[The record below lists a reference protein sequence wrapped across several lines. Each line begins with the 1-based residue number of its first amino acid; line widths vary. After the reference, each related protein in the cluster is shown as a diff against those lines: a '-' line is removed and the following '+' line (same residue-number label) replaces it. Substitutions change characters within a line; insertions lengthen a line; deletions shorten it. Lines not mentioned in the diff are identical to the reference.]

1 MKQDRC
7 LHELFRE
14 QVARTPDA
22 VALVARGERLTYAE
36 LADRAGQLAAWMR
49 RAGVGPEKRVAVCLE
64 RSADLIAALLGTL
77 EAGGAYVPLDPAYPE
92 ERLAYLL
99 EDCGAEVLL
108 TSRGLVE
115 RLPAT
120 GVRTVLLEDLT
131 PRPPL
136 PSHSPLP
143 GEGAPPP
150 NSGNLAYVL
159 YTSGSTGL
167 PKGVA
172 LEHRSAVAF
181 LEWAGREFSAAE
193 LAGVLAA
200 TSISFD
206 LSVFE
211 IFLPLA
217 RGGTVILAENALA
230 FATLPEAG
238 EVTLLN
244 TVPSLLAELLR
255 VGSLPPSVRT
265 VNLAGEPLRRALVD
279 RIEAVGTVERVYN
292 LYGPTEST
300 TYATWTLV
308 PQGTREEPTLGRAIA
323 GTRVVLLD
331 ERLEPVPAGEPGE
344 IFLGGAGLAR
354 GYLDRPALT
363 AERFV
368 PDPSSVEPGGR
379 VYKTGDLGRL
389 LPSGEV
395 EYLGRADHQI
405 KVQGLRIEPGE
416 IETGLMEFGGIR
428 ESLVL
433 QRDGRLVAYLVPEA
447 QEIIEVTEL
456 RAFLRQRLPGPL
468 VPAAFVVLDAFPL
481 TPNGKIDRKALP
493 APEASTGGFAP
504 PRNPLEEMLVR
515 AWSEELGV
523 EGVGIDDDFFALGG
537 HSLIAF
543 RVLSRVREAFGV
555 ELHLRVLFEAPTPAA
570 LAERVEWEVERR
582 KEGSGASPGVETPG
596 YDKKSCPLRDKGSYA
611 LSFAQEGI
619 WLFDRLAPGVAAYSL
634 PVALRCSGNLDV
646 AGFRRAVAMLI
657 ARHEVLRTT
666 YPVTAEVA
674 PPSEPALLLADLS
687 TLPVGSRET
696 EADRLAAEEARRPF
710 NLRAGPLFRGLL
722 VRISGEEW
730 LAVLNLHHIAGD
742 GWSWQVLL
750 DELGAPELPA
760 PPVRYVDFAEW
771 QRRRLDHETVVRLA
785 SWWRD
790 TLAGAPPV
798 LELPTDRSRPAS
810 PTFRGFRVR
819 ESLAVPALRG
829 LAQRQG
835 STLFMVLLAGLQAL
849 LARITGEED
858 LILGTPVAGRD
869 RAELDRVVG
878 PFVNTLPLRGRVE
891 GGTPFREL
899 VAAARET
906 ALSAFAHQELPF
918 EKLVEEL
925 RVERSRRHHPLVQVM
940 LAFQGAALL
949 PPTLPGVE
957 IRFEDLPV
965 AAVPFDLDFEVVEE
979 GDRLSVALEAASDL
993 FDSTTAQRL
1002 LERYLRLLAVAAEEP
1017 ERPVADLSLLNG
1029 PERHQLL
1036 VEWNDT
1042 EPSAPASMTVPQL
1055 FAEQARRSPQAV
1067 ALVHRDRSWTYAE
1080 LQGRALRIARNLRR
1094 MGVGP
1099 ETRVGLNVDRSPEL
1113 IAALLGIWQAGAAY
1127 VPLDP
1132 GQPEARL
1139 AAIAEDA
1146 FAGQPHPLVVTSDLL
1161 DQLQAGWDE
1170 EPLKGAKSRSPGCE
1184 PRAMATATP
1193 DATST
1198 SATPDAT
1205 STPDAP
1211 DAAATPD
1218 APTLSPNPGGVA
1230 DAADTRGSHPGL
1242 RDSAPFGGSSGVPAP
1257 GDLAYVL
1264 YTSGT
1269 TGRPKGVM
1277 VEHGSLAHTL
1287 NACRLA
1293 FGFTPGDRMPCLAP
1307 FSFDIFLFELLA
1319 PLLAGGTSVLVDVRP
1334 APDVPALAAALGEM
1348 TLLHAVPAVMRQI
1361 VDEVRHRGAE
1371 RSLRRVFVGGD
1382 AVPPALLTDLAAVF
1396 PDARITVLYGPTETT
1411 LVASSWALA
1420 ENPPDGHVIGRPLPG
1435 VSLSLRDRDGNPVPV
1450 GTPGEIWLGGPGVA
1464 RGYLGRPDLTADAF
1478 VPTPTTRFY
1487 RTGDLAR
1494 QLADGTVEFL
1504 GRVDQQV
1511 KVRGVRIEPGEVEA
1525 ALAAHPAV
1533 RQAVVAALPDARGE
1547 RVLTAWIVGTA
1558 TTPIDLTDFL
1568 RGRLPEPMIPT
1579 AWVFLPDLP
1588 LTPHGKVDRRAL
1600 PAPEPHEGTQSA
1612 VARTPT
1618 EEILSGILAGLLGR
1632 EAMGPHEDF
1641 FAAGGHSLLAV
1652 QAISR
1657 VRDAFGVEL
1666 PVGALFEAP
1675 TPAALATRLEQAG
1688 QAATPP
1694 IEPVGRD
1701 GDLPLSFAQERL
1713 WFLDQVLPGN
1723 VYNIPLA
1730 LRLQGQLDPDAWE
1743 RALDGVRQRHESLRT
1758 TFHSV
1763 SGGPVQVVEPFAP
1776 QPLPWIDLSAL
1787 PATRRDAEAT
1797 RLAESEAAR
1806 PFDLSAG
1813 PLLRASLL
1821 RLESDDHIALVVC
1834 HHIVADGWSTGVLL
1848 GEIAALY
1855 AGVPVPPLQ
1864 VQSPDYAV
1872 WQRRWQD
1879 GEALAE
1885 FLAWWRHQL
1894 AGHPTLDLPF
1904 DRPRPPVPSHAGALV
1919 PVEIPDELSRSLRA
1933 LARETGS
1940 TLFMVLLAGF
1950 AALLHRLTGSE
1961 DVRVGTPVAHRGRP
1975 ELEGMIG
1982 FLVNTLVLRVDFT
1995 DEPSGT
2001 DLLSRLRA
2009 TALGAWAH
2017 QDIPFEK
2024 LVEEL
2029 RPERRL
2035 DQNPLFQV
2043 AFGLD
2048 QPTVHLPWTGEGD
2061 GRGYPLS
2068 RLGGVRWERGSGGE
2082 VSVSRVPIHSGTAK
2096 FDLYAGL
2103 EEDPTGGISGFWE
2116 LPTDLFDRTTV
2127 QRFAAQWLTVLTDLV
2142 ADPGRHVRAL
2152 PLLSAAE
2159 SHQVSQEWND
2169 TAATYPSEATLWD
2182 LFALQAERA
2191 PDAVALAQGEAE
2203 LTYGELARRAR
2214 TLGAHLRVLG
2224 VAPDVPVALALP
2236 KGFGLIVSIL
2246 GILEAGGA
2254 YVPLD
2259 LSHPAERLTF
2269 LLRDT
2274 GAPVLLT
2281 RGTTANHLAATG
2293 VRVVDLETWEVA
2305 PPLPGDGR
2313 VRGRGGRGVRVDH
2326 LAYILYTSGSTGTPK
2341 GVAVTHRNVARLVLG
2356 TSYARFGPDEV
2367 FLQSSPIAFDASTVE
2382 IWGPLLHGGRLV
2394 LPSLERPSLAELGRE
2409 IRESGVTTLW
2419 LTAGLFHQMVEEEID
2434 GLAGLRQLLA
2444 GGDVV
2449 SPEAVRR
2456 VLEHHPGMVVIDGYG
2471 PTEGTTF
2478 SACHRMSG
2486 PADVGGSVPIGRPI
2500 ANARALVLDQDL
2512 RPAPLGVPGELYLG
2526 GDGIARG
2533 YFSRPD
2539 LTAERFVPDP
2549 FADAG
2554 RLYRTGDR
2562 VRWRTDGTL
2571 DFLGR
2576 IDLQVKVA
2584 GWRVEPGEIEALLAL
2599 HPAVRQSAV
2608 LVRDEPPAGRRLVA
2622 YLVASGATPDELRA
2636 WLRTR
2641 LPEPM
2646 IPALWVF
2653 LDRLPLTP
2661 NGKVDR
2667 AALAAFEIGAS
2678 NAAPEEF
2685 PRSPVAELLAGL
2697 WSNLLGVERVGLQ
2710 DDFFALG
2717 GHSLL
2722 ATRLIARVRQLL
2734 GVDLPLRAFFETPT
2748 LGGLAEQVQLLQ
2760 SDGALPPVTSAPP
2773 AETYPASLGQRR
2785 LWFLQRLAPDG
2796 FFFNISHG
2804 LRLGGP
2810 LDVEALR
2817 LSLEAIVD
2825 RHEPL
2830 RTTFETDGGL
2840 PVQRIAPPSA
2850 FPLPLVDLSA
2860 LPAGRREGSAR
2871 LVALEETA
2879 QPFDLVRGPLV
2890 RAALVR
2896 LSATDHVVL
2905 LNPHHLV
2912 FDGWSMDVVFREL
2925 SALYGAFSRRL
2936 PAELPPLPVRFVDFS
2951 EWQRRVLAGP
2961 LRERQLAWWKERL
2974 DGMRPLDLPTDR
2986 PRPAVQRFR
2995 GGWRTTVLPAPLIA
3009 DLERMGRRNGAT
3021 PYMVLLA
3028 GFSTL
3033 LARWSGQADVPVG
3046 SPVAER
3052 SRPEVEGLVGFFVN
3066 TLALRMDLGGEP
3078 RFSEVLNRVRE
3089 TALGAWAHQDLP
3101 FEVLVEELVPERDLS
3116 ANPLVQVTF
3125 SLEQAPAVSLPGLDT
3140 RAFDYEADVAQF
3152 DLSLIGTRAPEGL
3165 TLSMNFRT
3173 DLFDGVTAAR
3183 LLEQLEILLYG
3194 AALDPELPAWEL
3206 PLWSEAS
3213 WHQMTREWNDQQ
3225 GAAELE
3231 TTVDRVF
3238 ERQAARAPQ
3247 ALAAASDTVRLTYGE
3262 LDRETNRLAHFLLR
3276 QGVRRGSRVALAI
3289 EPSPE
3294 LITAQLAVWKAG
3306 GTYIPLDPAAPAER
3320 LALVI
3325 ADAGAVLVLSRERWA
3340 GPLEE
3345 RLEGGVAII
3354 RLDLDRAS
3362 WEDESAAAPERRTGP
3377 DDLAC
3382 IIYTSGSTGVPKG
3395 AMLVHRGLLNLVAW
3409 HRRTFSLVPED
3420 RVAQVVNPSF
3430 DVNSWETWP
3439 PLTLGASLHALPRE
3453 LVSSAGEIARWMAA
3467 REITLTFLP
3476 TPMAEEF
3483 LRREPQ
3489 GLSLRALY
3497 IGGDRLRHIPPR
3509 DPGFRFVNAY
3519 GPAETSV
3526 VSTAADVPPDPA
3538 PARPPSVGRPM
3549 LNAEV
3554 HLLDPRLRAVPL
3566 GAVGEICVGSP
3577 GLAAGYTGRPDL
3589 TADRFV
3595 AHPFSTVPGARLYR
3609 TGDLGRYR
3617 ADGTLDF
3624 VGRADFQVK
3633 IRGVRIELGEV
3644 ETQLG
3649 RHPDLRA
3656 AVAAARDD
3664 SAAGRRLVAW
3674 VVPRPGASPT
3684 AGELR
3689 DFLRARLPEVMVPT
3703 AWVVLD
3709 ALPMTPRGKVD
3720 RRALPAPPAA
3730 VTSREAPEG
3739 QAERTVARLWSEIL
3753 GVGAVGRDD
3762 NFFDLGGHSLAL
3774 AAVHERLQTELGIRL
3789 PLVALFESTTVR
3801 SLASRLALP
3810 AEVEEAPD
3818 VRGRAERQRG
3828 AAAWKERTRQ
3838 ARGLA
3843 RVATED
3849 E

>member
-1 MKQDRC
+1 MKRDLC
-7 LHELFRE
+7 LHQLFQE
-14 QVARTPDA
+14 QAARTPDA

-49 RAGVGPEKRVAVCLE
+49 RAGVVPEKRVAVCLE
-64 RSADLIAALLGTL
+64 RSVDLVAALLGTL

-115 RLPAT
+115 RLPST

-131 PRPPL
+131 P
-136 PSHSPLP
+136 HSPLP
-143 GEGAPPP
+143 SCSRPSPD
-150 NSGNLAYVL
+150 NLAYVL

-181 LEWAGREFSAAE
+181 LEWAGGEFSAAE

-211 IFLPLA
+211 TFLPLA

-265 VNLAGEPLRRALVD
+265 VNLAGEPLRRSLVD

-354 GYLDRPALT
+354 GYLDRPELT

-368 PDPSSVEPGGR
+368 PDPSLVEPGGR
-379 VYKTGDLGRL
+379 LYKTGDLGRV

-416 IETGLMEFGGIR
+416 IENALLDFDGIR

-433 QRDGRLVAYLVPEA
+433 QRDGRLVAYVVAEA
-447 QEIIEVTEL
+447 GQIEVPEL

-504 PRNPLEEMLVR
+504 PRNPVEELLVR

-555 ELHLRVLFEAPTPAA
+555 ELYLRVLFEAPTPAA
-570 LAERVEWEVERR
+570 LAERVERERVGITALPPR
-582 KEGSGASPGVETPG
+582 VETRGYAQDRPWRDDAPTPRPAGTTLYLAPG
-596 YDKKSCPLRDKGSYA
+596 FNPGWEAGEISFP

-634 PVALRCSGNLDV
+634 PVALRCSGPLDV
-646 AGFRRAVAMLI
+646 TAFRRAVAALV

-666 YPVTAEVA
+666 YPATADGPRAVVA
-674 PPSEPALLLADLS
+674 PPGEPALLLADLAA
-687 TLPVGSRET
+687 LPVGLRET

-710 NLRAGPLFRGLL
+710 DLQAGPLFRGLL
-722 VRISGEEW
+722 VRISDKES

-750 DELGAPELPA
+750 EELGAPELPA
-760 PPVRYVDFAEW
+760 PPVRYVDFAAW
-771 QRRRLDHETVVRLA
+771 QRDRLRPATVAELA
-785 SWWRD
+785 DWWRT

-798 LELPTDRSRPAS
+798 LELPTDRPRPAS
-810 PTFRGFRVR
+810 PTFRGFRVQQ
-819 ESLAVPALRG
+819 SLAAPALRH
-829 LAQRQG
+829 LAQREG
-835 STLFMVLLAGLQAL
+835 STLFMVLFAGLQAL

-858 LILGTPVAGRD
+858 LTLGTPVAGRG
-869 RAELDRVVG
+869 RTELDRVVG

-891 GGTPFREL
+891 GRTPFRQL
-899 VAAARET
+899 IAAARET
-906 ALSAFAHQELPF
+906 ALSAFAHQDLPF

-925 RVERSRRHHPLVQVM
+925 RLERSRRHHPVVQVM
-940 LAFQGAALL
+940 LAFQGAA
-949 PPTLPGVE
+949 PPPPALPGVE
-957 IRFEDLPV
+957 VRFEDLPV
-965 AAVPFDLDFEVVEE
+965 AAVPFDLGFEVTEE
-979 GDRLSVALEAASDL
+979 GDELAVALEAAADL
-993 FDSTTAQRL
+993 FDRTTARRL
-1002 LERYLRLLAVAAEEP
+1002 LERYLRLLALAVEEP
-1017 ERPVADLSLLNG
+1017 ERLVSDLSLLNG
-1029 PERHQLL
+1029 TERHQLL

-1042 EPSAPASMTVPQL
+1042 APAAPASATVPQL
-1055 FAEQARRSPQAV
+1055 FAEQARRSPQAM

-1099 ETRVGLNVDRSPEL
+1099 ETRVGLSVERSPEL
-1113 IAALLGIWQAGAAY
+1113 VAALLGIWQAGAAY

-1146 FAGQPHPLVVTSDLL
+1146 FAGQTTPLVVTPDLL
-1161 DQLQAGWDE
+1161 DQLQAGWEE
-1170 EPLKGAKSRSPGCE
+1170 EPLQGATVGSPGWE
-1184 PRAMATATP
+1184 PRAI
-1193 DATST
+1193 
-1198 SATPDAT
+1198 
-1205 STPDAP
+1205 
-1211 DAAATPD
+1211 AAA
-1218 APTLSPNPGGVA
+1218 S
-1230 DAADTRGSHPGL
+1230 
-1242 RDSAPFGGSSGVPAP
+1242 
-1257 GDLAYVL
+1257 DLAYLL

-1277 VEHGSLAHTL
+1277 VEHGSLAQTL

-1293 FGFTPGDRMPCLAP
+1293 FGFVPDDRMPCLAP

-1319 PLLAGGTSVLVDVRP
+1319 PLLSGGTSVLVDVRP
-1334 APDVPALAAALGEM
+1334 APDVPALAASLEEM

-1361 VDEVRHRGAE
+1361 VDEVRRRQGAV

-1382 AVPPALLTDLAAVF
+1382 AVPPALLTDLGATF
-1396 PDARITVLYGPTETT
+1396 PEARITVLYGPTETT
-1411 LVASSWALA
+1411 LVASSWTLA

-1435 VSLSLRDRDGNPVPV
+1435 VSLSLRDRHGNPVPV

-1464 RGYLGRPDLTADAF
+1464 RGYLRRPDLTADAF
-1478 VPTPTTRFY
+1478 VPTPAARFY

-1533 RQAVVAALPDARGE
+1533 RQAVVAARPDARGE
-1547 RVLTAWIVGTA
+1547 RILTAWIVESEA
-1558 TTPIDLTDFL
+1558 TSPADLVDFL
-1568 RGRLPEPMIPT
+1568 HGRLPEPMIPT
-1579 AWVFLPDLP
+1579 AWAFLPDFP
-1588 LTPHGKVDRRAL
+1588 LTPHGKVDRQAL
-1600 PAPEPHEGTQSA
+1600 PAPEVHDSTQPTA
-1612 VARTPT
+1612 ARTPT
-1618 EEILSGILAGLLGR
+1618 EEILAGILAKLLGR
-1632 EAMGPHEDF
+1632 EAMGPHENF

-1652 QAISR
+1652 QAVSR

-1675 TPAALATRLEQAG
+1675 TPAALAVRLEDAG
-1688 QAATPP
+1688 HAAAPP

-1701 GDLPLSFAQERL
+1701 GGLPLSFAQERL

-1723 VYNIPLA
+1723 VYNVPLA

-1743 RALDGVRQRHESLRT
+1743 RALNEVRRRHESLRT
-1758 TFHSV
+1758 TFH
-1763 SGGPVQVVEPFAP
+1763 GGPVQVVEPFAP
-1776 QPLPWIDLSAL
+1776 HPLPWIDLSGLPSAL
-1787 PATRRDAEAT
+1787 RDAEAT

-1821 RLESDDHIALVVC
+1821 RLGSDDHLALVVC

-1855 AGVPVPPLQ
+1855 TGVPIPPLP
-1864 VQSPDYAV
+1864 VHYPDYAV

-1885 FLAWWRHQL
+1885 SLAWWRRQL
-1894 AGHPTLDLPF
+1894 AGHPTLELPF
-1904 DRPRPPVPSHAGALV
+1904 DRPRPPVPSHAGVLV
-1919 PVEIPDELSRSLRA
+1919 PVEIPDGLSRSLRA

-1982 FLVNTLVLRVDFT
+1982 FLVNTLVLRVDLSG
-1995 DEPSGT
+1995 EPSGT
-2001 DLLSRLRA
+2001 DLLAHVRT

-2017 QDIPFEK
+2017 QDVPFEK

-2043 AFGLD
+2043 AFGFDRSSQL
-2048 QPTVHLPWTGEGD
+2048 HLEGL
-2061 GRGYPLS
+2061 RAA
-2068 RLGGVRWERGSGGE
+2068 
-2082 VSVSRVPIHSGTAK
+2082 RVPIHSGTAK

-2103 EEDPTGGISGFWE
+2103 EEDPSGGLSGFWE

-2127 QRFAAQWLTVLTDLV
+2127 QRFAAQWLTLLSGLA
-2142 ADPGRHVRAL
+2142 ADPGRQVRELA
-2152 PLLSAAE
+2152 LLSAAE

-2182 LFALQAERA
+2182 LFALQAECA

-2203 LTYGELARRAR
+2203 MTYSELARRAR
-2214 TLGAHLRVLG
+2214 ALGEHLRDLG

-2236 KGFGLIVSIL
+2236 KGFDLIVSIL

-2259 LSHPAERLTF
+2259 LSHPQERLTF

-2274 GAPVLLT
+2274 EAPVLVT
-2281 RGTTANHLAATG
+2281 RGTAAHHLAYPG
-2293 VRVVDLETWEVA
+2293 VHVVDLDTREVA

-2313 VRGRGGRGVRVDH
+2313 VRGRGGRGVRVPSADN
-2326 LAYILYTSGSTGTPK
+2326 LAYILYTSGSTGSPK

-2367 FLQSSPIAFDASTVE
+2367 FLQASPVAFDASTLE

-2394 LPSLERPSLAELGRE
+2394 LPSIERPSLAELGRE
-2409 IRESGVTTLW
+2409 IREGGVTTLW
-2419 LTAGLFHQMVEEEID
+2419 LTAGLFHPMVEEEID
-2434 GLAGLRQLLA
+2434 GLSGVRQLLA

-2449 SPEAVRR
+2449 SPAAVRQ
-2456 VLEHHPGMVVIDGYG
+2456 VLERHPGIVVIDGYG

-2478 SACHRMSG
+2478 SSCHRMSDA
-2486 PADVGGSVPIGRPI
+2486 ADLGASVPIGRPI
-2500 ANARALVLDQDL
+2500 ANARALILDQDL

-2533 YFSRPD
+2533 YFGRPD

-2549 FADAG
+2549 FTDG
-2554 RLYRTGDR
+2554 ERLYRTGDR
-2562 VRWRTDGTL
+2562 VRWRADGRL

-2584 GWRVEPGEIEALLAL
+2584 GWRVEPGEIETLLAL

-2608 LVRDEPPAGRRLVA
+2608 LIRDEPPAGRRLAA
-2622 YLVASGATPDELRA
+2622 YVVASQVSPDDLRS

-2646 IPALWVF
+2646 IPALWVL
-2653 LDRLPLTP
+2653 LDRLPLTS

-2667 AALAAFEIGAS
+2667 AALAAMALAPADE
-2678 NAAPEEF
+2678 AAPVDT
-2685 PRSPVAELLAGL
+2685 PRSPAAELLAGL
-2697 WSNLLGVERVGLQ
+2697 WADLLGVERVGLR

-2722 ATRLIARVRQLL
+2722 ATRLISRVRQLL
-2734 GVDLPLRAFFETPT
+2734 GVDLPLRALFETPT
-2748 LGGLAEQVQLLQ
+2748 LAALAEQVELLR
-2760 SDGALPPVTSAPP
+2760 SDGPLPPITAAPP

-2817 LSLEAIVD
+2817 LSVQAIVH

-2830 RTTFETDGGL
+2830 RTTFETAGGL

-2860 LPAGRREGSAR
+2860 LPAERREDSAR

-2890 RAALVR
+2890 RAALLR

-2925 SALYGAFSRRL
+2925 SALYGSFFRRL
-2936 PAELPPLPVRFVDFS
+2936 PADLPPLPVRFVDFS

-2974 DGMRPLDLPTDR
+2974 ADLRPLDLPTDR

-2995 GGWRTTVLPAPLIA
+2995 GGWRTTILPAPLTTA
-3009 DLERMGRRNGAT
+3009 LERMGRQGGAT
-3021 PYMVLLA
+3021 PFMVLLA
-3028 GFSTL
+3028 GFATL
-3033 LARWSGQADVPVG
+3033 LARWSGQADVPIG

-3066 TLALRMDLGGEP
+3066 TLALRLDLGGEP
-3078 RFSEVLNRVRE
+3078 RFSDVLARVRE

-3116 ANPLVQVTF
+3116 ANPLIQVTF
-3125 SLEQAPAVSLPGLDT
+3125 SLEQAPDVSLPGLDT
-3140 RAFDYEADVAQF
+3140 RPFDYEADVAQF
-3152 DLSLIGTRAPEGL
+3152 DLSLIGTRSAEGL
-3165 TLSMNFRT
+3165 TLAMNFRS
-3173 DLFDGVTAAR
+3173 DLFDGITAAR
-3183 LLEQLEILLYG
+3183 LLEQLEILLGG
-3194 AALDPELPAWEL
+3194 AAVDPETPAWEL
-3206 PLWSEAS
+3206 PLWSQAA
-3213 WHQMTREWNDQQ
+3213 WHQMAREWNDQQ

-3231 TTVDRVF
+3231 TTVDRAF

-3247 ALAAASDTVRLTYGE
+3247 ALAAASDTARLTYGE
-3262 LDRETNRLAHFLLR
+3262 LDRESNRLAHHLLGL
-3276 QGVRRGSRVALAI
+3276 GVRRGARVALAI

-3294 LITAQLAVWKAG
+3294 LITAQIAVWKAG
-3306 GTYIPLDPAAPAER
+3306 AAYIPLDPAAPAER

-3325 ADAGAVLVLSRERWA
+3325 ADAGAALVLSRERWA

-3345 RLEGGVAII
+3345 RLEGGVSIV
-3354 RLDLDRAS
+3354 RLDLDRAD

-3409 HRRTFSLVPED
+3409 HRRTFSLTPED

-3439 PLTLGASLHALPRE
+3439 PLTMGASLHALPRE
-3453 LVSSAGEIARWMAA
+3453 LVSSASEIARWMAA

-3476 TPMAEEF
+3476 TPMAEEL

-3526 VSTAADVPPDPA
+3526 VSTAVDVLPDPA
-3538 PARPPSVGRPM
+3538 PTRPPSIGRPM

-3554 HLLDPRLRAVPL
+3554 HLLDPQLRAVPL

-3595 AHPFSTVPGARLYR
+3595 AHPYDTVPGARLYR

-3644 ETQLG
+3644 ETLLG

-3656 AVAAARDD
+3656 AVVAARDD

-3674 VVPRPGASPT
+3674 VVPRSDLTSGASPT

-3810 AEVEEAPD
+3810 AEAEEAPD

-3838 ARGLA
+3838 ARGIA